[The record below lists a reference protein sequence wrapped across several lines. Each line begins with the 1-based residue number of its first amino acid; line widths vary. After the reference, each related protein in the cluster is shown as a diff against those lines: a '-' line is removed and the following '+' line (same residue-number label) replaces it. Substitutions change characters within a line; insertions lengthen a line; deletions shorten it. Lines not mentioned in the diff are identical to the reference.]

1 MNLTEATHKISIL
14 LVEDTPSERL
24 FIASILQKVQLDGC
38 TMALH
43 QAADGEEAIAI
54 CQTQAIDLVVS
65 DWRMPNLSGIALCK
79 RLKAEIYTP
88 YILLLTGNNETE
100 DLVYALQS
108 GADDYLAKPF
118 DPRVL
123 IIRVIAA
130 LRLIKTQK
138 IMQAQHKALNDSH
151 KQTKKLLAEKKA
163 ELKQAAQ
170 LQHSLLPAKRFTL
183 QQWQVNHYFQAAS
196 ELAGDVFQC
205 FKINEQWMGFFLI
218 DVSGHGAGAAMQ
230 SFTLAQ
236 ALNPNRADWRTSP
249 ELLMEYIN
257 RVFFDPSDQ
266 GQFAT
271 MIIGKMNCNTGEYEL
286 CNAGHPQPLLISEN
300 NCDSINMQSSLPI
313 GIDENT
319 QYVNWQGRLNANQQL
334 MIFSDG
340 IYEMNNPT
348 HGMFGLQRLKTLC
361 SLKQIISGDA
371 MMHHIRH
378 ALSDWKQGDG
388 QDDMSI
394 MLFSNNT
401 HSPTITQPHN
411 TTQLQN
417 TAKDPS
423 NNLLTQI
430 TPSPLSVA

>member
-1 MNLTEATHKISIL
+1 
-14 LVEDTPSERL
+14 
-24 FIASILQKVQLDGC
+24 
-38 TMALH
+38 
-43 QAADGEEAIAI
+43 
-54 CQTQAIDLVVS
+54 
-65 DWRMPNLSGIALCK
+65 
-79 RLKAEIYTP
+79 
-88 YILLLTGNNETE
+88 
-100 DLVYALQS
+100 LQS

-123 IIRVIAA
+123 TTRVIAA
-130 LRLIKTQK
+130 LRLIKSQK
-138 IMQAQHKALNDSH
+138 IMHNQHKALNDALT
-151 KQTKKLLAEKKA
+151 QTTKLLAEKKA

-170 LQHSLLPAKRFTL
+170 LQHSLLPAKRFTQ
-183 QQWQVNHYFQAAS
+183 QQWQVNHYFQAAT

-236 ALNPNRADWRTSP
+236 ALNPNRADWQTSP
-249 ELLMEYIN
+249 DKLMEYIN

-271 MIIGKMNCNTGEYEL
+271 MIIGKMNSTTGEYEL
-286 CNAGHPQPLLISEN
+286 CNAGHPQPLLINVNS
-300 NCDSINMQSSLPI
+300 CDSINMQSSLPV
-313 GIDENT
+313 GIDEHT
-319 QYVNWQGRLNANQQL
+319 QYVNWQGRLKADQQL

-348 HGMFGLQRLKTLC
+348 HGMFGLQRLKALC
-361 SLKQIISGDA
+361 TLKQIISGDA

-378 ALSDWKQGDG
+378 ALSDWKLGDG

-401 HSPTITQPHN
+401 LGATNAQP
-411 TTQLQN
+411 QGKAPLSN
-417 TAKDPS
+417 TAKDS
-423 NNLLTQI
+423 INNLLTQL
-430 TPSPLSVA
+430 TPSPSTVA

>member
-1 MNLTEATHKISIL
+1 MNLTEASHQINIL

-24 FIASILQKVQLDGC
+24 FIASILQQVTLEGC
-38 TMALH
+38 SMTFH
-43 QAADGEEAIAI
+43 QATDGQEALTI

-79 RLKAEIYTP
+79 HLKAEVYTP

-123 IIRVIAA
+123 ATRVIAA
-130 LRLIKTQK
+130 LRLIKSQK
-138 IMQAQHKALNDSH
+138 IMHKQHQALNDALT
-151 KQTKKLLAEKKA
+151 QTTKLLAEKKA

-170 LQHSLLPAKRFTL
+170 LQHSLLPAKRFTQ
-183 QQWQVNHYFQAAS
+183 QQWQVNHYFQAAT

-236 ALNPNRADWRTSP
+236 ALNPNRADWHTSP
-249 ELLMEYIN
+249 DLLMEYIN

-271 MIIGKMNCNTGEYEL
+271 MIIGKMNCSTGEYEL
-286 CNAGHPQPLLISEN
+286 CNAGHPQPLLIN
-300 NCDSINMQSSLPI
+300 QNHCDSINMQSSLPV

-319 QYVNWQGRLNANQQL
+319 QYVNWQGTLKADQQL

-348 HGMFGLQRLKTLC
+348 HGMFGLPRLKALCTL
-361 SLKQIISGDA
+361 KHTISGDA

-394 MLFSNNT
+394 MLFSNHTLTSSLDKADNT
-401 HSPTITQPHN
+401 EQY
-411 TTQLQN
+411 QN
-417 TAKDPS
+417 TPKKLS
-423 NNLLTQI
+423 NELLDQLI
-430 TPSPLSVA
+430 PSPLTVA